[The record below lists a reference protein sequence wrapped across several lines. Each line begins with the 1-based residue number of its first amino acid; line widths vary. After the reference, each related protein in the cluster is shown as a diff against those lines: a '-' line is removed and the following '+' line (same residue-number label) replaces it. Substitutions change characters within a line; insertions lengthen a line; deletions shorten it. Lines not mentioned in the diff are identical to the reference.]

1 MLWYAITTYFVTIYA
16 LVLAK
21 KSACKDKF
29 DECKDHTDDCVNNPG
44 FMAINCPKTCDACH
58 LQNPKVRCNPHFLNI
73 STEPILS
80 AGAMDTMFSRLE
92 EQLRYTV
99 LSRDPW
105 VVQVENFLSEDV
117 VDTLLGQVI
126 EWERSAESGEI
137 LASGSGTT
145 VTTPSR
151 SSSTFWC
158 NFDCQKSAASAQIR
172 SKISEALQIPAIHFE
187 PIQLLRY
194 TPGQFYVPH
203 HDYSFQE
210 LQLACGPRILT
221 FFLYLSD
228 VEDGGATFFPD
239 LNITIRPKKGMAV
252 LWPNTL
258 SANPSMKDTRMSH
271 EAQRV
276 NRGIKYAANVWVHL
290 YEWEKPSWWACT
302 GS

>member
-1 MLWYAITTYFVTIYA
+1 MLWYAIASCFLTIA
-16 LVLAK
+16 LAIAK
-21 KSACKDKF
+21 KSTCKDKF
-29 DECKDHTDDCVNNPG
+29 DECKEHTDDCVNNPG
-44 FMAINCPKTCDACH
+44 FMAINCPKTCSTCH
-58 LQNPKVRCNPHFLNI
+58 LRNPKVRCNPSFLNI
-73 STEPILS
+73 STEPVLS
-80 AGAMDTMFSRLE
+80 AGAMDTMFTRLE
-92 EQLRYTV
+92 EQCSYTV

-105 VVQVENFLSEDV
+105 VVQIENFLSEDV
-117 VDTLLGQVI
+117 VDTLLQQVT
-126 EWERSAESGEI
+126 EWEQSAESGEV

-145 VTTPSR
+145 LTTSTR
-151 SSSTFWC
+151 TSSTFWC
-158 NFDCQKSAASAQIR
+158 NLDCQKSAVSTQIR

-194 TPGQFYVPH
+194 TSGQFYVPH

-228 VEDGGATFFPD
+228 VEDGGATYFPD

-258 SANPSMKDTRMSH
+258 SANPSMKDTRMTH

-276 NRGIKYAANVWVHL
+276 NRGVKYAANVWVHL
-290 YEWEKPSWWACT
+290 YEWERPSLWACT